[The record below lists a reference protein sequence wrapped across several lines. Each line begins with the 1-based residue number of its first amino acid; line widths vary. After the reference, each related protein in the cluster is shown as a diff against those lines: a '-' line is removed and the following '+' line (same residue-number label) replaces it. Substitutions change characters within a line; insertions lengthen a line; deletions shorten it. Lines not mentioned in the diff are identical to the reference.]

1 MEVFDDRDVPYLTWL
16 HEHPNGF
23 VLNRRRGK
31 SNGYLFCIVLGV
43 ARLRTTT
50 TWLAPV
56 DLLRVH
62 ISKFALIPLQNS
74 NSMRAQRVGAQMVH
88 SVASVRYVAHKAMP
102 NPTVHGTIQKL
113 RLCLACDF

>member
-1 MEVFDDRDVPYLTWL
+1 MIVMSLISLGSMNIRMDLSSIVVAANLM
-16 HEHPNGF
+16 
-23 VLNRRRGK
+23 V
-31 SNGYLFCIVLGV
+31 SLFCIVLGV

-102 NPTVHGTIQKL
+102 NPSVHGTVQKL